1 MNRDSCTK
9 HTFEINSINVDFC
22 GKLELS
28 NHIQFL
34 KPYLTDF
41 VTVKTI
47 SNTMCSVFSPL
58 EVLQNTSNH
67 NEPYL
72 NKHSLL
78 LNVGK
83 SRFSKNNFEKSM
95 SKAFSCNIN
104 KFSNKAT
111 L

>member
-58 EVLQNTSNH
+58 EVL
-67 NEPYL
+67 
-72 NKHSLL
+72 
-78 LNVGK
+78 
-83 SRFSKNNFEKSM
+83 
-95 SKAFSCNIN
+95 
-104 KFSNKAT
+104 
-111 L
+111 